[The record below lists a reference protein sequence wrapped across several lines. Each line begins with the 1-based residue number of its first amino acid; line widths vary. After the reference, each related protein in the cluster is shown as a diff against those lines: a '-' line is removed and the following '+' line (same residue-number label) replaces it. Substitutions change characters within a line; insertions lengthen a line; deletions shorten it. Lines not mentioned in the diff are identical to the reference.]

1 MYLEGTKSTE
11 ISPPEWRRKVG
22 TLPAESQWWRDT
34 VGEHLQEVNEDWLEM
49 LGFDGAVM
57 QWQVSRLSSGEHQ
70 RLALLRLLSN
80 RPKVLLLDEPTANL
94 DPVNAQ
100 RVEKLLGDYRT
111 QQKSSFLWIS
121 HDTQQIQRVAVRHF
135 VLKEG
140 RLLER

>member
-1 MYLEGTKSTE
+1 
-11 ISPPEWRRKVG
+11 
-22 TLPAESQWWRDT
+22 
-34 VGEHLQEVNEDWLEM
+34 
-49 LGFDGAVM
+49 VM

-100 RVEKLLGDYRT
+100 RVEKLLEDYRT

-121 HDTQQIQRVAVRHF
+121 HDTQQIQRVAARHF
-135 VLKEG
+135 VLREG
-140 RLLER
+140 RLFER